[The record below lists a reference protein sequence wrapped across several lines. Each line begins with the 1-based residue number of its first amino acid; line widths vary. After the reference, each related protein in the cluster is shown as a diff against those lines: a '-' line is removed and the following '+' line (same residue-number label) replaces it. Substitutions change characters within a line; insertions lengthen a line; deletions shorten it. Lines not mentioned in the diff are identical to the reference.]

1 MLKYFSV
8 QSNTV
13 PQTATAWREY
23 FERNAKIAL
32 AVPWELGA
40 DLDRQARRVVS
51 RSIQEFQRGE
61 SSEGK
66 HLYHYGER
74 YATETGDHD
83 YLLALRLFIAE
94 EHRHARDL
102 ARFLQLNGIPL
113 IRHTLADSVFR
124 RLRNLFRS
132 LEVSIAVLVTAEIF
146 AQVYYAALQRATAS
160 TVLRRLCERILDDEE
175 RHVQFQTWQLARL
188 RARRSGVHRHLAR
201 MAQRLLFLGTCF
213 VVWSG
218 HRRALGAGGDT
229 FRSFWS
235 ASWRQFRLAFSSP
248 PATAAALGP
257 PPKRVLYQNL
267 PLR

>member
-1 MLKYFSV
+1 MLKYFLM
-8 QSNTV
+8 QSNTM
-13 PQTATAWREY
+13 PQTSTAWRED
-23 FERNAKIAL
+23 FERNAARAV

-40 DLDRQARRVVS
+40 DLDRQARLVVS

-66 HLYHYGER
+66 HLYHYAER

-83 YLLALRLFIAE
+83 YLLAVRLFIAE

-113 IRHTLADSVFR
+113 VRHTLADSVFR

-160 TVLRRLCERILDDEE
+160 TVLRRLCERMLLDEE

-188 RARRSGVHRHLAR
+188 RTRRSGVHRYFAR
-201 MAQRLLFLGTCF
+201 LAQRFLFLGTCF
-213 VVWSG
+213 VVWKG
-218 HRRALGAGGDT
+218 HRRALRAGGDT

-235 ASWRQFRLAFSSP
+235 GAWRHFRLAFSSP
-248 PATAAALGP
+248 PATAAAMVP
-257 PPKRVLYQNL
+257 PPERVFYRNL